1 MPATPPAAP
10 RPSPRPRAAATAA
23 SLLALAL
30 AATGCAGTPAGT
42 PADPRAPFAPEP
54 DELGARGAPA
64 PAAVGVVAVPEAFL
78 SPSTPVENID
88 TPAAWRGPD
97 GRTLLFASSKQGHR
111 LGVYDGDDGRF
122 LRWFGE
128 PGEGVGAFNR
138 PNGLAVHGDRLYV
151 VERDNHRVQVFALP
165 SLAPLGAFGADV
177 LRAPYGLWLDD
188 ATGGGV
194 TAYITDSFMYG
205 PEYDQVPADAELA
218 ERVKVFALDF
228 GADGR
233 LREAPVVRM
242 VGAAGGDGALRVVE
256 SIAGDPAHD
265 RLLIAEEHVP
275 TGTRLREYGLADA
288 RWRGDVGAAQFTAQA
303 EGIALWGC
311 ADGSGYWI
319 ATDQAA
325 PHTVF
330 HVYDRASLAH
340 LGSFRGD
347 TVANTDGIW
356 LQQAPTARFP
366 AGVFYAVHD
375 DKGVGAFDWRDVA
388 RALGLREACPA
399 G

>member
-1 MPATPPAAP
+1 MPSTPLARPP
-10 RPSPRPRAAATAA
+10 RTPTLRRRALAA
-23 SLLALAL
+23 SLLALGL
-30 AATGCAGTPAGT
+30 AGCHGGLAPAGAP
-42 PADPRAPFAPEP
+42 PAAAAEP
-54 DELGARGAPA
+54 DEIGAGARAPA
-64 PAAVGVVAVPEAFL
+64 GPSAVEVREAFL

-97 GRTLLFASSKQGHR
+97 GATLLFASSKQGHR

-128 PGEGVGAFNR
+128 PGEGEGAFNR
-138 PNGLAVHGDRLYV
+138 PNGIAVHGDRLYV

-165 SLAPLGAFGADV
+165 SLAPLGTFGGDV

-194 TAYITDSFMYG
+194 SAYITDSFMYG
-205 PEYDQVPADAELA
+205 PDYQQLPDDAELA
-218 ERVKVFALDF
+218 ERVKKFALEF

-233 LREAPVVRM
+233 LRDAPLVRM
-242 VGAAGGDGALRVVE
+242 IGAAGGDGALRVVE

-275 TGTRLREYGLADA
+275 TGTRLREYGLADV
-288 RWRGDVGAAQFTAQA
+288 RWRGDVGAAQFRAQA
-303 EGIALWGC
+303 EGIALWAC

-325 PHTVF
+325 PQTLF
-330 HVYDRASLAH
+330 HVYDRVSLDH
-340 LGSFRGD
+340 LGSFRGA

-356 LQQAPTARFP
+356 LQQGPTARFP

-375 DKGVGAFDWRDVA
+375 DQGVGAFDWRDVA
-388 RALGLREACPA
+388 RALGLREACP
-399 G
+399 GG